1 MNSFSFPEG
10 FLWGTATSGHQIEG
24 NNIASDWWAWEPGK
38 IRGNLTS
45 GRACDAWNRYEEDY
59 ALMESMGLNAYRM
72 GIEWSRVQPAPGRWD
87 DEAFEQYEAMM
98 ESLSSKGIAIC
109 LTLYHWVLPR
119 WVADNGGWE
128 NPATVD
134 AFARF
139 CEQTAVRLGRYPLL
153 WCTLNEP
160 NVYTMSSYVTGE
172 FPPEKKSLRA
182 ARKVMRHL
190 LTAHAVAYSIINSY
204 AHSASEPEGAHTRS
218 HRPLI
223 GIAHNM
229 TPIAPARRNLFDRM
243 IAGFQNRA
251 WNTSLIDALATGIMT
266 GPFGDG
272 RPVDGLAGSY
282 TYMGV
287 NYYYRRIIA
296 FKLNGIANGFSED
309 VFPPGIARTDFG
321 WPIVPEGLYD
331 SLMQASALKAP
342 IYITENGIADAR
354 DTMRPRYIVDH
365 LAQTRRA
372 IDAGA
377 DVRGYFHWAFQ
388 DNFEWRDGYTQ
399 QFGLYA
405 LDAEDQELTRVPRPS
420 ARLYASIAQANGVT
434 EEVLSRISGASR
446 QAQVASRAP
455 Q

>member
-1 MNSFSFPEG
+1 MESFSFPDG
-10 FLWGTATSGHQIEG
+10 FLWGTASSGHQIEG
-24 NNIASDWWAWEPGK
+24 SNTASDWWAWEPGK
-38 IRGNLTS
+38 IRGGLTS
-45 GRACDAWNRYEEDY
+45 GKACDAWNRYDEDY

-72 GIEWSRVQPAPGRWD
+72 GIEWSRVEPAAGRWD
-87 DEAFEQYEAMM
+87 DDAFSHYEAMM
-98 ESLSSKGIAIC
+98 KSLSSKGIAIC
-109 LTLYHWVLPR
+109 LTLYHWVLPK
-119 WVADNGGWE
+119 WVADAGGWE

-139 CEQTAVRLGRYPLL
+139 CEQTAARLGSYPLL

-172 FPPEKKSLRA
+172 FPPEKKSLRT
-182 ARKVMRHL
+182 ARKVMRNL
-190 LTAHAVAYSIINSY
+190 LTAHAAVYSIISGRVD
-204 AHSASEPEGAHTRS
+204 SASQHEGVHTGSR
-218 HRPLI
+218 RPLI

-229 TPIAPARRNLFDRM
+229 TPIAPARRNRLDQ
-243 IAGFQNRA
+243 IVAGFQNRA
-251 WNTSLIDALATGIMT
+251 WNASLIEALATGRMT

-272 RPVDGLAGSY
+272 RPIEGLAGSY
-282 TYMGV
+282 TFIGV
-287 NYYYRRIIA
+287 NYYFRRTIA

-309 VFPPGIARTDFG
+309 VFSPHTPRTDFG

-331 SLMQASALKAP
+331 SLMQASALNVP

-365 LAQTRRA
+365 LAATRRA

-399 QFGLYA
+399 KFGLHA
-405 LDAEDQELTRVPRPS
+405 LSPEDPRLARAPRPS
-420 ARLYASIAQANGVT
+420 ARLYARIAQANGVT
-434 EEVLSRISGASR
+434 EEVLR
-446 QAQVASRAP
+446 QTR
-455 Q
+455 